1 MTTAEVYLYGHLLG
15 VFFLLGAAG
24 LSTGAGVALARATSA
39 RTVVTLTNMIRY
51 SELIG
56 TSLGTVLV
64 IIFGFALVSEK
75 DYSMGDAWISAAFG
89 LLIVVLAIDHG
100 YLLRQNRKA
109 HDMAEALGD
118 RPVSDELRTHV
129 NNPLTTTAGVAL
141 DISFLV
147 FLWLMIARPGA

>member
-1 MTTAEVYLYGHLLG
+1 MSTAEVYLFGHLLG
-15 VFFLLGAAG
+15 VFFMLGAAG
-24 LSTGAGVALARATSA
+24 LSTGVGIALARATSA
-39 RTVVTLTNMIRY
+39 RTVVTLTSMIRY

-64 IIFGFALVSEK
+64 LIFGFALVAK
-75 DYSMGDAWISAAFG
+75 RDFSMGDPWISAAFT

-109 HDMAEALGD
+109 HAMAEALGE
-118 RPVSDELRTHV
+118 RPVSDELHTHL
-129 NNPLTTTAGVAL
+129 NNPMTTAAGVLL

-147 FLWLMIARPGA
+147 FLWLMIAKPGA

>member
-15 VFFLLGAAG
+15 VFLLLGAAG
-24 LSTGAGVALARATSA
+24 LSTGAGVAIARVQSA
-39 RTVVTLTNMIRY
+39 RTVVTLSNMIRL

-56 TSLGTVLV
+56 TSAGSVLV
-64 IIFGFALVSEK
+64 LIFGFALVSELN
-75 DYSMGDAWISAAFG
+75 YSMGDAWISAAFT

-118 RPVSDELRTHV
+118 RPVSQELSTHL
-129 NNPLTTTAGVAL
+129 NNPMTIVAGVVL
-141 DISFLV
+141 DLSFLV